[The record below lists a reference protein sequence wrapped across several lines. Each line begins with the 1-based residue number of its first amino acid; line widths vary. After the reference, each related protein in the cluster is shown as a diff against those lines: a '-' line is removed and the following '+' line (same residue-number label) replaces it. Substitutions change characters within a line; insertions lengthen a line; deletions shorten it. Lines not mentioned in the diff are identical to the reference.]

1 MSAPA
6 APVSRYAINLGDP
19 EFREMRR
26 SLAIERGAINKED
39 RTVEFSFASEAPVDR
54 WYGREVLAIAPEA
67 CDLSRLLG
75 GGACLV
81 NHDWDD
87 QVGVVTKAWLDV
99 PAKKARCIVKFSRSV
114 RGSEIFQDIAD
125 GIRSLISV
133 GYSVRKMVLQSVDG
147 DVETHRV
154 TEWQPFEVSLVA
166 VPADPSVGVGRSKP
180 KEEPAATPAPA
191 GKTLEKP
198 SRKMETAIAT
208 TTAPAVE
215 TRAAAPVTQ
224 GINDVAAERARVRE
238 LNAAAETLSR
248 QHPDHAEAFRALA
261 FKCAETGDT
270 IDAFRSTV
278 LNDILGTKKT
288 LTPVRQTDGGIGM
301 SDRDKR
307 EYSILKAIREQI
319 DGKLTGREREMSDEV
334 SRKLERAPRG
344 FFLPDDMVRYHRS
357 KRNSRGYDVTT
368 PANGGF
374 TVGQTI
380 LANELE
386 TLLRNQTR
394 VVQLGARVISGLVGD
409 VSIPR
414 QLTGATA
421 YWVAENG
428 SITQSAGTF
437 GQIVG
442 KPRRIGTSVPYTK
455 QFLAQT
461 SLDAESFVVQDSD
474 EAIAVELDRV
484 AIRGAGASEPL
495 GILNLAS
502 ADRSTS
508 VTFGAA
514 PTWLKYLEFFGNVAT
529 SNALL
534 GRPSYL
540 TTPAS
545 AVKAMG
551 TARFSGGD
559 TGIWDDTG
567 KIGMFPA
574 EWSNQFPTSGTLN
587 QVIFGDF
594 SQVLFLEWAGR
605 DVVVD
610 PFTGKKEGTVEVTI
624 QRLIDMVVRRAK
636 SFAIS
641 ADSGAQ

>member
-1 MSAPA
+1 MAALPSAQ
-6 APVSRYAINLGDP
+6 SRHAINLAAP
-19 EFREMRR
+19 EFRDARR
-26 SLAIERGAINKED
+26 SLTMERGEIDKEA
-39 RTVEFSFASEAPVDR
+39 RTVEFSFASETPVDR
-54 WYGREVLAIAPEA
+54 WYGREILSMDPKD
-67 CDLSRLLG
+67 CDLSRLES
-75 GGACLV
+75 GGACLMDH
-81 NHDWDD
+81 NWSD
-87 QVGVVTKAWLDV
+87 QVGVVTKAWVD
-99 PAKKARCIVKFSRSV
+99 AATKKARCLVKFSRSV
-114 RGSEIFQDIAD
+114 RGQEIFQDIAD

-133 GYSVRKMVLQSVDG
+133 GYIVRKMVLQSVEG

-154 TEWQPFEVSLVA
+154 TDWQPFEVSLVA
-166 VPADPSVGVGRSKP
+166 VPADPSVGVGRSAKG
-180 KEEPAATPAPA
+180 EPAAAPA
-191 GKTLEKP
+191 IVGTAQP
-198 SRKMETAIAT
+198 SRKMDTQ
-208 TTAPAVE
+208 TAPASAP
-215 TRAAAPVTQ
+215 AASTVVVVS
-224 GINDVAAERARVRE
+224 DVAAERARVRE
-238 LNAAAETLSR
+238 LNAAAEQLSR
-248 QHPDHAEAFRALA
+248 QHPDHADAFRALA
-261 FKCAETGDT
+261 SKCSETGDT
-270 IDAFRSTV
+270 IDAFRATV
-278 LNDILGTKKT
+278 INDILATKRT
-288 LTPVRQTDGGIGM
+288 LAPVRQIDGTIGM
-301 SDRDKR
+301 SKKDQR
-307 EYSILKAIREQI
+307 EFSILKAIREQI
-319 DGKLTGREREMSDEV
+319 DGKLSGREREMSDEV
-334 SRKLERAPRG
+334 AKKLERQPRG
-344 FFLPDDMVRYHRS
+344 FFLPDDVVSYHRAMNAA
-357 KRNSRGYDVTT
+357 RAHNVTT
-368 PANGGF
+368 PADGGY
-374 TVGQTI
+374 TVGQSI
-380 LANELE
+380 LSNELE

-394 VVQLGARVISGLVGD
+394 LVGLGARVIGGLVGD

-428 SITQSAGTF
+428 SIGQSSGTF

-484 AIRGAGASEPL
+484 GIRGAGATEPL
-495 GILNLAS
+495 GILNLAA

-514 PTWLKYLEFFGNVAT
+514 PTWAKYLEFFGNVAT
-529 SNALL
+529 NNALL

-545 AVKAMG
+545 AVKAMSI
-551 TARFSGGD
+551 ARFSGGD

-567 KIGMFPA
+567 KIGLFGA
-574 EWSNQFPTSGTLN
+574 EWSNQFPTAGTLN

-610 PFTGKKEGTVEVTI
+610 PFSGKKEGTVEVTI

-641 ADSGAQ
+641 SDSGAQ